1 MKKHLTCLAAVV
13 AFAKVRKWP
22 QGEKETSVLMRSLIT
37 ISESPSRIK
46 GDEPSSRPK
55 EIALATAKAST
66 ICEEYGRCTS
76 SKRKQWSVPKSCE
89 SQFSQFPGQLFL
101 YPWKF
106 HCQSLPWVYLLV
118 EGSIWPKDEHKSRI
132 EELKHGLLGE
142 TPWVL
147 AGHSKR
153 LVWYLSDLYD
163 IMLLRVYIQSYACY
177 TPCV

>member
-1 MKKHLTCLAAVV
+1 MKKHLTCLAPVV

-89 SQFSQFPGQLFL
+89 SQFSQFPGQLSYILESFTV
-101 YPWKF
+101 K
-106 HCQSLPWVYLLV
+106 VYL
-118 EGSIWPKDEHKSRI
+118 ECTCWWRAPFDPRMSTSRGLRSWNAVCSVKLH
-132 EELKHGLLGE
+132 ECLLGI
-142 TPWVL
+142 
-147 AGHSKR
+147 
-153 LVWYLSDLYD
+153 LSDLCD
-163 IMLLRVYIQSYACY
+163 IWATCMILCF
-177 TPCV
+177 